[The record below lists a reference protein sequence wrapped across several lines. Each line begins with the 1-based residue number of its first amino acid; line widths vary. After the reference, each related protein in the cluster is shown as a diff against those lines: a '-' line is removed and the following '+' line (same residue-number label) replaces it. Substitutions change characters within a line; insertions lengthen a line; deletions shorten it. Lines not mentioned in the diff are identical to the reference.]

1 MKSKIFGINLISLI
15 IGSALGAFILSVIV
29 RVSFTISNNYQ
40 IMKANAELA
49 TSARA
54 LHNFFMQ
61 AFAANGYIENNNITN
76 TKYNGNAYTV
86 FDGSNETRFYLWYS
100 AGINGSLWCS
110 GQPAAPIPPSST
122 SPSPPNTPW
131 FLRVSLS
138 SNISGAVLN
147 PTKCKDKTLAMA
159 TGITESDLPP
169 IVSPQQF
176 YDFSLVAIANVDQA
190 NANTSNIANIKISLT
205 NSSITNAI
213 TTYGYNR
220 GIKLAILLRSAKKVF
235 NTERIVTFNV
245 FGTNGTT
252 AMSQLITPKDKYLYK
267 LVVIQSP
274 FFYPAQNF
282 INNVRISGNS
292 INTVTQKCSS
302 SGGSTCGGYADS
314 NY

>member
-61 AFAANGYIENNNITN
+61 AFAANGYIENNDTTN

-86 FDGSNETRFYLWYS
+86 FSDGSNETRFYLWYS

-138 SNISGAVLN
+138 SNILGAVSN

-176 YDFSLVAIANVDQA
+176 YDFSLVAIANADPSTVPTNVA
-190 NANTSNIANIKISLT
+190 NSNIVSIKII
-205 NSSITNAI
+205 SSNLNTTL

-220 GIKLAILLRSAKKVF
+220 GIKLAILLKSAKPVF
-235 NTERIVTFNV
+235 NTARSVSFNV
-245 FGTNGTT
+245 FGTNVAKT
-252 AMSQLITPKDKYLYK
+252 AMSQLTTPTDKYLYK

-274 FFYPAQNF
+274 FFYPAKSL
-282 INNVRISGNS
+282 IH
-292 INTVTQKCSS
+292 TVTQLCPS
-302 SGGSTCGGYADS
+302 SGGSTCGGYVDS